1 MLNNSKNMHPSP
13 LTNNSAILVYE
24 LSKIYKLYV
33 RNIDRLKEA
42 FHPTRKKY
50 HRDFYALK
58 DISLNI
64 SRGETIGIIGRNG
77 SGKSTFLQI
86 VTGVLTPSSGTM
98 SVNGRISALLELGSG
113 FNPQFTGME
122 NIFFNGQIMG
132 YSRKEIER
140 RIDDILSFADIG
152 EFIHQPV
159 RTYSSG
165 MFVRLAF
172 SLAVSVEP
180 EILIVDEA
188 LAVGDTAFQMKCM
201 DKINQMIEKG
211 VTLLFVSHDPGAIKR
226 LCRRAILLDKGKV
239 VRDSNPEEVF
249 DLYNAMIAD
258 ENFENTLT
266 KKLDNGKI
274 QTISGTG
281 KARVVDLQIL
291 NKNKEKSHGFE
302 TGETVTIK
310 TTVETYEDIETLVF
324 GFMIKDRMGQVMF
337 GTNTFH
343 TKQTLKNIKS
353 GEKYCFNIIF
363 NMNLGIGDYS
373 ITTALTS
380 NDTHVQKNY
389 EWKDYAAIFKVVN
402 NHNILFVGSNWIP
415 VNIVIESG

>member
-1 MLNNSKNMHPSP
+1 MHPSP